1 MIACLVAPFLSG
13 LNVRVVLISGF
24 LVMGGFEFALG
35 IFKIVGMNNLVLIC
49 LLASLFVYQISL
61 GTYTWTYI
69 AEVGNEKNQALGS
82 VFLWGVVQSLVVN
95 YMFDYMGDAG
105 TFWLYGLFS
114 VVTGIL
120 LLIFMR
126 ET

>member
-1 MIACLVAPFLSG
+1 
-13 LNVRVVLISGF
+13 
-24 LVMGGFEFALG
+24 MGGFEFALG
-35 IFKIVGMNNLVLIC
+35 IFKIEGMNNLVLIC